1 MAKGFDT
8 STPLTAS
15 LAALFA
21 AQGYGFVGRYLAPLG
36 SWKRLTAAEAN
47 AISAAGLFIVS
58 FFERYA
64 ERAREGAAA
73 GAEDGCLALQLAQEV
88 GQPEGSTIYFTV
100 DYDAGPG
107 DYDAIE
113 AYMRAA
119 DEQIIGYEL
128 GIYGPHAVIKAMFE
142 RGVSKKLM
150 QACGWNYAKSDYPNA
165 SIYQSKI
172 DIVVNGIRIDLDESN
187 GDAGGWQVGMAIKQA
202 PALDA
207 GVANTIIN
215 TWIKPDWEDAE
226 KRKACA
232 SPETVAA
239 LTEQQRYYNWLANQ
253 LRRASGQ
260 PEE

>member
-15 LAALFA
+15 LAATFA
-21 AQGYGFVGRYLAPLG
+21 AQGYSFVGRYLAPPG
-36 SWKRLTAAEAN
+36 AWKRLTPAEAT

-64 ERAREGAAA
+64 ERAGEGAAA
-73 GAEDGCLALQLAQEV
+73 GAEDGRLALQLAQEV
-88 GQPEGSTIYFTV
+88 GQPEGSTIYFAV

-113 AYMRAA
+113 AYLRAFDA
-119 DEQIIGYEL
+119 AITGYEL
-128 GIYGPHAVIKAMFE
+128 GVYGSYRVIEEMRR
-142 RGVSKKLM
+142 RGVVTKLM
-150 QACGWNYAKSDYPNA
+150 QTYAWSYGMRSEYA
-165 SIYQSKI
+165 SIYQYEN
-172 DIVVNGIRIDLDESN
+172 DVEENGIGIDRCESN
-187 GDAGGWQVGMAIKQA
+187 GDAGGWKIGMAIKQA